1 MIEVITH
8 HLVCLAAQDLVPLAV
23 VPDCKDETG
32 TQQQRSYE
40 NSHRHLG
47 CLKKFRSIAVGID
60 CAVCEHQLPPLTS

>member
-1 MIEVITH
+1 
-8 HLVCLAAQDLVPLAV
+8 V

-40 NSHRHLG
+40 DSHRHLG
-47 CLKKFRSIAVGID
+47 CLEKFRSIAVGID